1 MPRVQTFDEL
11 NSIVSDDEYF
21 EAYFRDMDLT
31 RRQREEREDIAKDFD
46 DLMFFIF
53 ALILLMVQT
62 EALDLQ
68 NAQEQIYERYLQILR
83 DKGVTID
90 DDAIRAARIFAESV
104 PRTTAEEILSR
115 MANEPVDGVNGED
128 GYGTSNRRAREVSA
142 SEANTVFNHEDYVNA
157 VASGKTRK
165 QWITILD
172 GRERPTHRASAGQ
185 SVPITEP
192 FAVGDS
198 LLMYPHDQSLGASPQ
213 EIVNCRCSVRYF

>member
-11 NSIVSDDEYF
+11 NTIANDEEYY
-21 EAYFRDMDLT
+21 EAYFRDMALS
-31 RRQREEREDIAKDFD
+31 RRQIDERKGIAEDFE

-53 ALILLMVQT
+53 ALILAMMQSDT
-62 EALDLQ
+62 LDLMS
-68 NAQEQIYERYLQILR
+68 AQEQIYNRYLQILR
-83 DKGVTID
+83 DNGVTID
-90 DDAIRAARIFAESV
+90 DDAVRAARTFAESV
-104 PRTTAEEILSR
+104 PRTTAEEILKQ
-115 MANEPVDGVNGED
+115 MENAVEDAPDATD

-142 SEANTVFNHEDYVNA
+142 SEANTVYNHEDFVNA

-185 SVPITEP
+185 TVPITEP

-198 LLMYPHDQSLGASPQ
+198 LLLFPHDQSLGASPS
-213 EIVNCRCSVRYF
+213 EIVNCRCSVRYI

>member
-11 NSIVSDDEYF
+11 NSIVNDDEYF
-21 EAYFRDMDLT
+21 EAYFADMALT
-31 RRQREEREDIAKDFD
+31 KRQRDDREDIAKDFE

-53 ALILLMVQT
+53 SLILLMVET

-68 NAQEQIYERYLQILR
+68 NAQEQVYERYLQILR

-90 DDAIRAARIFAESV
+90 DDAIRAARTFAESV

-142 SEANTVFNHEDYVNA
+142 SEANTVYNREEFSAA

-172 GRERPTHRASAGQ
+172 GKERHTHRAVSG
-185 SVPITEP
+185 VTIPINDY
-192 FAVGDS
+192 FAVGDA
-198 LLMYPHDQSLGASPQ
+198 LMLYPHMADAPP
-213 EIVNCRCSVRYF
+213 EEVVNCRCSIRYY

>member
-31 RRQREEREDIAKDFD
+31 KRQREEREEIAKDFE

-90 DDAIRAARIFAESV
+90 DDAVRAARIFAESV

-115 MANEPVDGVNGED
+115 MANEPVDGINGED

-142 SEANTVFNHEDYVNA
+142 SEANTVYNREDFNAA
-157 VASGKTRK
+157 VASGKTMK

-172 GRERPTHRASAGQ
+172 GRERPTHRAVSG
-185 SVPITEP
+185 VRIPIDDY

-198 LLMYPHDQSLGASPQ
+198 LMLYPHASTGSPQ
-213 EIVNCRCSVRYF
+213 ETVNCRCSVRYY

>member
-11 NSIVSDDEYF
+11 NSIVNDDEYF
-21 EAYFRDMDLT
+21 EAYFADMALT
-31 RRQREEREDIAKDFD
+31 KRQRDDREDIAKDFE

-53 ALILLMVQT
+53 SLILLMVET

-68 NAQEQIYERYLQILR
+68 NAQEQVYERYLQILR

-90 DDAIRAARIFAESV
+90 DDVIRAARTFAESV

-115 MANEPVDGVNGED
+115 MANEPVGGVNGEG

-142 SEANTVFNHEDYVNA
+142 SEANTVYNHEDFVNA

-172 GRERPTHRASAGQ
+172 GRERPTHREVSG
-185 SVPITEP
+185 VTIPIEEY
-192 FAVGDS
+192 FAVGNS
-198 LLMYPHDQSLGASPQ
+198 LMLYPHYSGASP
-213 EIVNCRCSVRYF
+213 EEVVNCRCSIKYI